1 MTGAGTGITATGH
14 TAAGAPEPA
23 GAAEGS
29 SAAGGV
35 MAALAWVPR
44 LVALHLAWVALVLL
58 GAVVAGIAPATTT
71 LVAVLRRRDELEA
84 VDGSRGLVAAVLR
97 RYRVEFMPANRAAGP
112 FVLIALAAAANVA
125 LGVAGALPEWFFPAG
140 FAVSIL
146 LAAGMTLAAFHA
158 IALHELRPSAPAPT
172 IWRGALAGVVLL
184 PLASAS
190 FTITV
195 LAALTISAVIQP
207 LALLAG
213 GGILIAVTSSLLVRS
228 WQIRLDAAMPRPA
241 VAL

>member
-1 MTGAGTGITATGH
+1 
-14 TAAGAPEPA
+14 
-23 GAAEGS
+23 
-29 SAAGGV
+29 

-195 LAALTISAVIQP
+195 LAALMISAVIQP

>member
-1 MTGAGTGITATGH
+1 
-14 TAAGAPEPA
+14 
-23 GAAEGS
+23 
-29 SAAGGV
+29 

-58 GAVVAGIAPATTT
+58 GAVVAGIAPAPPT
-71 LVAVLRRRDELEA
+71 LGAGLRRRAELEA
-84 VDGSRGLVAAVLR
+84 GDGARGLGAAVLR